1 MVNYNNAK
9 IYKLVNLD
17 LGLTYYGSTCCGLVK
32 RFGKHKCRAK
42 ANTAKCTSSLLF
54 EHGVC
59 NIFLVELYPTDDKT
73 LLHQRER
80 YWIENNECV
89 NKVIPC
95 RSDKEYYVD
104 IRDEILK
111 RKKEYYNANKEE
123 KRIYRANNREQIL
136 KQKKIYRLENSDKIK
151 ERNRIYRANNKDK
164 IKEQRRIYRLQNRD
178 KINQQ
183 QKIRRAKMKLEQS
196 LKTN

>member
-17 LGLTYYGSTCCGLVK
+17 LGLTYYGSTCCGLIK
-32 RFGKHKCRAK
+32 RLSKHKWGAN
-42 ANTAKCTSSLLF
+42 ANTRKCTSSLLF
-54 EHGVC
+54 EEGVC
-59 NIFLVELYPTDDKT
+59 QIFLVELYPTDDKT
-73 LLHQRER
+73 ILHQRER

-104 IRDEILK
+104 
-111 RKKEYYNANKEE
+111 
-123 KRIYRANNREQIL
+123 NREQIL
-136 KQKKIYRLENSDKIK
+136 KQKKEYDYAHK
-151 ERNRIYRANNKDK
+151 EQKRIYRANNRDK
-164 IKEQRRIYRLQNRD
+164 INEQRRIYRLQNRD

-183 QKIRRAKMKLEQS
+183 QKIRYAQKKLEQS
-196 LKTN
+196 SQPK